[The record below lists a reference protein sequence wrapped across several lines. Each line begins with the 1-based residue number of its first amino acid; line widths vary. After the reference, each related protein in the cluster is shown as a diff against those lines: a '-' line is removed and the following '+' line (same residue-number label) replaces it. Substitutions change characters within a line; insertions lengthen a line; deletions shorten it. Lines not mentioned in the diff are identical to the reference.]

1 MSDMKTRTL
10 GRKNV
15 RGLVL
20 SAPQKIAPAPS
31 AGDAQIPGAL
41 GNNVARADTLEIGVE
56 FKLDFKTEDLIV
68 LKELGAGNGG
78 TVSKVMHAATKVIM
92 AKKVIH
98 VEAKKDVRKQIV
110 RELHIM
116 HDCTSPNIVNFYGAF
131 LHNSGDVIMCME
143 YMDCGS
149 LDRISKDF
157 GPVRVDVLGKITEAI
172 LSGLNYLYDVHR
184 IMHRDIKPSNVL
196 VNSRGY
202 IKLCDFGVSGELVNS
217 IADTFVGTSTYMAP
231 ERIQG
236 AKYSIKS
243 DVWSVG
249 LTVMELA
256 IGRFPFDASD
266 AAAGDRASAGPM
278 GILDLLQQIVH
289 EPAPRLP
296 QSDAFPPILD
306 EMIQKCL
313 LKNPDDRPTPRQLFD
328 KDMFLAA
335 AKRTPVDLEQ
345 WAVSMMER
353 HNRKSHLAPQLSPST
368 QALLRGESVPSPKES
383 SASTASRTPTSGEI
397 PIADEEIK
405 ASPRSE
411 QPALQRVIPA
421 EINGTG
427 MYPSQSSAFDRQG
440 FPPRTS
446 STTGPLSSRSREGES
461 FSPKSGLPSHP
472 RDSGHFNPHPRDS
485 GNFNP
490 TTTLPIRPA
499 PPPSGPLPPPPSAN
513 FRGQRPVTNGSPYS
527 YGDNQPY

>member
-1 MSDMKTRTL
+1 
-10 GRKNV
+10 
-15 RGLVL
+15 
-20 SAPQKIAPAPS
+20 
-31 AGDAQIPGAL
+31 
-41 GNNVARADTLEIGVE
+41 
-56 FKLDFKTEDLIV
+56 
-68 LKELGAGNGG
+68 
-78 TVSKVMHAATKVIM
+78 
-92 AKKVIH
+92 
-98 VEAKKDVRKQIV
+98 
-110 RELHIM
+110 
-116 HDCTSPNIVNFYGAF
+116 
-131 LHNSGDVIMCME
+131 
-143 YMDCGS
+143 
-149 LDRISKDF
+149 
-157 GPVRVDVLGKITEAI
+157 
-172 LSGLNYLYDVHR
+172 
-184 IMHRDIKPSNVL
+184 
-196 VNSRGY
+196 
-202 IKLCDFGVSGELVNS
+202 
-217 IADTFVGTSTYMAP
+217 
-231 ERIQG
+231 
-236 AKYSIKS
+236 
-243 DVWSVG
+243 
-249 LTVMELA
+249 
-256 IGRFPFDASD
+256 
-266 AAAGDRASAGPM
+266 
-278 GILDLLQQIVH
+278 
-289 EPAPRLP
+289 
-296 QSDAFPPILD
+296 
-306 EMIQKCL
+306 
-313 LKNPDDRPTPRQLFD
+313 
-328 KDMFLAA
+328 MFLAA

-383 SASTASRTPTSGEI
+383 SASTVSRTPTSGEI

-472 RDSGHFNPHPRDS
+472 RDSGNFNPHPRDSGNFNPHPRDS